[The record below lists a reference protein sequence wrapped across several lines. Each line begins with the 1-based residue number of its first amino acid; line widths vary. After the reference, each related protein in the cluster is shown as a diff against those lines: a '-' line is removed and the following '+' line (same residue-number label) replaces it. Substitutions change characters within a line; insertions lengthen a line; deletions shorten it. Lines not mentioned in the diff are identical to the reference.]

1 MRLCLACYYEAMNHA
16 LLGQIAGMMAIVQ
29 VIPYLVSILR
39 GHTRPERT
47 TYFIWLILEGVTVS
61 SYIAAGARTTI
72 WTGIAYTFTALIIF
86 ILSIKRGM
94 GGFSAFDIICFLMAM
109 TGIALWLSTDNAVLT
124 LYFSTFVSFV
134 AYLPTI
140 KKAYFLPG
148 TENTLSWV
156 MTFCTALVNVCA
168 LTTLKPSI
176 ALPPVVGVFTS
187 GTVAYLLLFHHAHN
201 QLVRRKKS
209 PRIHAFLGHSLFA
222 K

>member
-1 MRLCLACYYEAMNHA
+1 MI
-16 LLGQIAGMMAIVQ
+16 GQIAGVMAIAQ
-29 VIPYLVSILR
+29 VIPYLVSIFR
-39 GHTRPERT
+39 GHTKPERT

-61 SYIAAGARTTI
+61 SYISTGARTTI

-86 ILSIKRGM
+86 MLSIKYGM
-94 GGFSAFDIICFLMAM
+94 GGFSMFDIVCFLLAMA
-109 TGIALWLSTDNAVLT
+109 GIGLWLSTRDAFLT
-124 LYFSTFVSFV
+124 LYFGTFVSFI

-140 KKAYFLPG
+140 KKAYFLPE
-148 TENTLSWV
+148 TENTFSWT

-168 LTTLKPSI
+168 LTSFKVSL

-201 QLVRRKKS
+201 KLARRKKS
-209 PRIHAFLGHSLFA
+209 PKVHAFLSHPLFA